1 MSDIGYLAREVA
13 TRLEAILEPRLP
25 TYYLTVTVQEEE
37 GNPHGR
43 GGGQELRSQLVSLDL
58 TQDERHIL
66 VGSTIGDYHRGMN
79 LEDMLRRIGKAIYAR
94 LYINDDFKLALEAG
108 VATEDLDGKRLAK
121 VVREMARLGDE
132 FEEHYVGGDAG

>member
-1 MSDIGYLAREVA
+1 MSDLGYLAREVA

-37 GNPHGR
+37 GSQGR
-43 GGGQELRSQLVSLDL
+43 GGGQELRTQLVSLDL

-66 VGSTIGDYHRGMN
+66 VGSVIGDYDSDMN
-79 LEDMLRRIGKAIYAR
+79 LESMLRRIGKAIYAR
-94 LYINDDFKLALEAG
+94 LYINDDNKLALEAG

-121 VVREMARLGDE
+121 IVREMARLGDE
-132 FEEHYVGGDAG
+132 FEERYVGGDAG